1 MHRTDVLG
9 NKLLYRAF
17 SPTRE
22 REKQQPN
29 LDANMCCKYMPP
41 LKDCSLEKYEK
52 INFKLGGY
60 SGDNGPGGLLI
71 KYFLKSTEFAAYGE
85 RLPTAYSLW
94 CVVLVVV

>member
-1 MHRTDVLG
+1 MP
-9 NKLLYRAF
+9 LLRNC
-17 SPTRE
+17 T
-22 REKQQPN
+22 
-29 LDANMCCKYMPP
+29 
-41 LKDCSLEKYEK
+41 LEKYEKLNFKLGKYFKNNGANGLLLNFFEK

-94 CVVLVVV
+94 CAVLVVV